1 MVEGQEAHRLFEAP
15 DLHEVAREGDLDGMR
30 RLILSKDDDEK
41 KKNNNKN
48 KKEEDKV
55 NALDPAGRT
64 PLHFAAGFGRVACV
78 KFLLER
84 GAKLE
89 VRDLWSKAPVD
100 WALQSK
106 HEECVKLMR
115 IKAIETNLEIGG
127 RGQVS
132 PLRTY
137 HEYCYDLTTEE
148 VEERLERD
156 RKTAMEQYEKMSEEE
171 RRQFRESNGVDPAQP
186 VPF

>member
-1 MVEGQEAHRLFEAP
+1 M
-15 DLHEVAREGDLDGMR
+15 
-30 RLILSKDDDEK
+30 
-41 KKNNNKN
+41 
-48 KKEEDKV
+48 

-84 GAKLE
+84 EGE
-89 VRDLWSKAPVD
+89 VRGERFMVQGARGLGVT
-100 WALQSK
+100 
-106 HEECVKLMR
+106 
-115 IKAIETNLEIGG
+115 IETRGGGEADENKSHRDNLEIGG

-148 VEERLERD
+148 VEERLEETGKPRW
-156 RKTAMEQYEKMSEEE
+156 
-171 RRQFRESNGVDPAQP
+171 SNTKR
-186 VPF
+186 